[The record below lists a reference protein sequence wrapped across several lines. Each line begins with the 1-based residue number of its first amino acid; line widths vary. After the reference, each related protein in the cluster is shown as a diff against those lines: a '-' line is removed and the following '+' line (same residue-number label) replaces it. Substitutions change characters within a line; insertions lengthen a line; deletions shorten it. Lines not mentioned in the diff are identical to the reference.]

1 MMLLVHSGS
10 TSQTWRLVSLQG
22 GKVSYKDAKSE
33 VRTALLLKILVFR
46 LLILHT
52 GITCKRKI
60 WNIELLYA
68 SVCITFACNR
78 TCKHSL
84 FARVVTPKFF
94 TTGKN
99 GPESVED
106 TIKWLA
112 STFLRASQQDFF
124 NDEDVDDGNTKLK
137 EPFER
142 YLPIYSQVFQVSSF
156 LQVATSK
163 KY

>member
-1 MMLLVHSGS
+1 M
-10 TSQTWRLVSLQG
+10 
-22 GKVSYKDAKSE
+22 
-33 VRTALLLKILVFR
+33 
-46 LLILHT
+46 
-52 GITCKRKI
+52 
-60 WNIELLYA
+60 
-68 SVCITFACNR
+68 CITFACNR

-112 STFLRASQQDFF
+112 STFLRVSQQDFF

-156 LQVATSK
+156 LQVSTSK